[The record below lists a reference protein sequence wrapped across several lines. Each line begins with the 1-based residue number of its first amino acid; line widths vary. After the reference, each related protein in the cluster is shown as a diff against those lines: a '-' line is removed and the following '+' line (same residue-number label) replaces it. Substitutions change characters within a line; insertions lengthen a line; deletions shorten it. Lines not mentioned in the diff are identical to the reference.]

1 MRLYEFQAKKIFEE
15 NNIRVPKQ
23 MIAYSPIEARKIAED
38 FGKPVVIK
46 AQVLVGGRGL
56 AGGVKFAEDPNEAE
70 AIASEMLGGGLK
82 GESVNCVLIYEKVGI
97 EKEYYAGV
105 TIDYNSK
112 KIVVMASSM
121 GGVDIESVAVEHPGE
136 IAREEIN
143 SNLGLTDYQ
152 TRLIAKKVGLKGARM
167 LSFANILKSLYKTL
181 LKYDANLVEVNPLVL
196 TPEGSFIALD
206 AKITLDDNA
215 SFRHRNLFVSL
226 KYEIQVSQTSIE
238 NSKMRKAHAEKAGI
252 PTYIELSGNIGIIA
266 DGAGTGM
273 LTLDLTREL
282 GGEVETY
289 CELGGKATPDLI
301 EETMSVVSSNGG
313 VRVILVNLIGGLN
326 RMDEMAEG
334 IKSYVSKE
342 KKHTSV
348 DYSNKDI
355 IVTFH
360 DKPEIVVRM
369 SGTLEEEGRKILEE
383 CEVESFDN
391 IYDAINR
398 AVDFAR
404 RN

>member
-15 NNIRVPKQ
+15 NGISIPKQ

-56 AGGVKFAEDPNEAE
+56 AGGVKFAENPNEAE
-70 AIASEMLGGGLK
+70 AMASEMLGGELK
-82 GESVNCVLIYEKVGI
+82 GENVNCVLIYEKVGI

-112 KIVVMASSM
+112 KIVAIASSM
-121 GGVDIESVAVEHPGE
+121 GGVDIESVAVEHPSD
-136 IAREEIN
+136 IARDEIN
-143 SNLGLTDYQ
+143 STLGLTDYQ
-152 TRLIAKKVGLKGARM
+152 ARLIAKKVGLNGTRM
-167 LSFANILKSLYKTL
+167 LSFSKILKSLYKTL
-181 LKYDANLVEVNPLVL
+181 LKYDANLVEVNPLAL

-215 SFRHRNLFVSL
+215 SFRHRKLFEKL
-226 KYEIQVSQTSIE
+226 KYEIQASQTSVE
-238 NSKMRKAHAEKAGI
+238 NSKLRKAQAEKAGI
-252 PTYIELSGNIGIIA
+252 PTYIELGGNIGIIA

-273 LTLDLTREL
+273 LTLDLAREL

-289 CELGGKATPDLI
+289 CELGGKATPELI
-301 EETMSVVSSNGG
+301 EETMNVVSSNGD
-313 VRVILVNLIGGLN
+313 VRVILINLIGGLN

-334 IKSYVSKE
+334 IKSYMSKE
-342 KKHTSV
+342 KKRLSV
-348 DYSNKDI
+348 DYRNKD
-355 IVTFH
+355 VVLTFH
-360 DKPEIVVRM
+360 GKPEIVVRM
-369 SGTLEEEGRKILEE
+369 SGTLEEKGRKILGET
-383 CEVESFDN
+383 EVESFDN

-398 AVDFAR
+398 TIELAR
-404 RN
+404 RS